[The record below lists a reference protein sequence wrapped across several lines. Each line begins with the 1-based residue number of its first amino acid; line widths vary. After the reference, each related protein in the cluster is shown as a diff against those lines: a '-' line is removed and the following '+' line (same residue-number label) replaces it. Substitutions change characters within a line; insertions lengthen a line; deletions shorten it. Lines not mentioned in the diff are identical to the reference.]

1 MADLRTEIR
10 ERDGIPVLAVD
21 GDLDGDAGEAL
32 DAAFEEAAAD
42 DPDAL
47 ILNFDDL
54 GFMNSSGIALVVSLL
69 GRARQ
74 RQIEVRACGLS
85 DHYRHIFEITRLADF
100 MTVCVDEDEAVGERA
115 ASRTDTCAPAT
126 RRSGP

>member
-1 MADLRTEIR
+1 MADLRTEVR
-10 ERDGIPVLAVD
+10 RRDGIPVIAVD
-21 GDLDGDAGEAL
+21 GDLDGEAGEAL
-32 DAAFEEAAAD
+32 DAAFGEATAD
-42 DPDAL
+42 DPGAL

-74 RQIEVRACGLS
+74 RQIDVRACGLS

-100 MTVCVDEDEAVGERA
+100 VTVCADEDEAVGEHA
-115 ASRTDTCAPAT
+115 AN
-126 RRSGP
+126 

>member
-1 MADLRTEIR
+1 MAEFTTEVH
-10 ERDGIPVLAVD
+10 ERDGIPVVAVS

-32 DAAFEEAAAD
+32 DAAFEEAAAGE
-42 DPDAL
+42 PDAL
-47 ILNFDDL
+47 VIDFDDL

-100 MTVCVDEDEAVGERA
+100 MTVCVDEDEAVGEYA
-115 ASRTDTCAPAT
+115 AS
-126 RRSGP
+126 